1 MGNGSKDSVTRTILK
16 YDLEVL
22 LLSFLDQDYK
32 RQTGNY
38 NKDYKDYKNTSI
50 VNLQIFQFSQKKK
63 ETLKEVTK
71 TLVFQE
77 KGGLV

>member
-50 VNLQIFQFSQKKK
+50 VNLQIFQFS
-63 ETLKEVTK
+63 
-71 TLVFQE
+71 
-77 KGGLV
+77 